1 MQPQGLR
8 FTVGSVHWCHTD
20 KHGALWAGTDES
32 GCGRHLSFFLFSSTQ
47 REATAFSDTGE
58 KRTRFFPGLLSIFTQ
73 VALSPVQGTS
83 PGSPQN
89 LPLWTQS
96 AEARKKEGG
105 TKPRAQ
111 TEDGESHHP
120 NRNGNQSCL
129 PPAAP
134 ARGSRDQL
142 SHESFLK
149 AMGFGE
155 LMCLE
160 GSVNPLPTPHLT
172 GQ

>member
-1 MQPQGLR
+1 MQPQGLGAI
-8 FTVGSVHWCHTD
+8 VGSVHWCHTD
-20 KHGALWAGTDES
+20 KHGALWVGTDES

-89 LPLWTQS
+89 LPLWTQGGSTPGRLCQS

-111 TEDGESHHP
+111 TEPPSEFQKMEKVTIQTEMETRAASHQ
-120 NRNGNQSCL
+120 RLL
-129 PPAAP
+129 PVAP
-134 ARGSRDQL
+134 GTS
-142 SHESFLK
+142 
-149 AMGFGE
+149 
-155 LMCLE
+155 
-160 GSVNPLPTPHLT
+160 
-172 GQ
+172 